1 MVPSPHLPPP
11 PPPPPPPSTSQPPS
25 STTPLSFPFP
35 PIQFPLP
42 NSIPPTPYP
51 HPYTLPFSLPHPYL
65 YPGLSH
71 GSVNPMGWF
80 LAIPPPPP
88 QVTTLAHQPLTN
100 NSPETTTQ
108 VSKSIPNP
116 NPNTYPQPKHIHQPQ
131 PQHKQEHPKQP
142 KPLTIDNKTFSI
154 SQVGGRNY
162 PICILERK
170 FGKLLGKIWIGSK
183 DIEWLGIA
191 IDNAINHGTTRN
203 FFKHCRDGYKAVH
216 VIQRSNWNGHFLEIS
231 EFHSGSRQGVI
242 RIPEG
247 KA

>member
-1 MVPSPHLPPP
+1 
-11 PPPPPPPSTSQPPS
+11 
-25 STTPLSFPFP
+25 
-35 PIQFPLP
+35 
-42 NSIPPTPYP
+42 
-51 HPYTLPFSLPHPYL
+51 
-65 YPGLSH
+65 
-71 GSVNPMGWF
+71 MGWF
-80 LAIPPPPP
+80 PAIPPPPP
-88 QVTTLAHQPLTN
+88 QVTTLTHQPLTN

-108 VSKSIPNP
+108 VSKPIPNP

-170 FGKLLGKIWIGSK
+170 FGQLLGKIWIGSK

-216 VIQRSNWNGHFLEIS
+216 VIQRSNRNGHFLEIS

-247 KA
+247 KARQGWLEFSQLCRTFWDGKGCGRNLWPSEWRHRFQKRRGESCTENSIICSQF